1 MSLARRTA
9 VADTPSKTR
18 RSSGDKRT
26 QRVKRGTKATSRTPD
41 QENYQ
46 ETGEATA
53 AHRTVLLR
61 ELAGLLTLGLGAIVV
76 LSLLSYDGVTPS
88 VNWAGPTGFV
98 FARILVGALGL
109 CAYSLPLI
117 LLVGAAS
124 LHVHRRKRLHLLE
137 VLGFLGTLAS
147 LSLLLDLQFPG
158 FRLPRAHG
166 TVLPGGGALGNG
178 LNHLLVPLLS
188 RPGTWVV
195 GVTALL
201 LSARLGFGVRLLPLA
216 GGLAGIGRGIGGR
229 VLGLTGLVLGRTW
242 DTCRGFCKGV
252 GLGLSDAWHDWREE
266 RELKRE
272 ERRWE
277 REERLA
283 ECEEQEFD
291 VEMGLSAEC
300 EGPEGTLVDSVRLD
314 GPQLVSGRRAGA
326 PSDDAVRLDSEGLDS
341 LGADSLGLDSL
352 GVDSVG
358 LDSART
364 DRPLRGSD
372 GSEVLSSTT
381 TRRRQSRVRRPVGPL
396 EQSDSSTAPQN
407 EEARET
413 RSEVTGIQIIEDEEA
428 SLPKDSMCGATAAG
442 IVHAEIRPKARPKAE
457 LQVVEVDEV
466 DEAAGLPDSP
476 ETAATLAPPLP
487 GKTPA
492 ETEDAVDVLEGE
504 EADSVV
510 TDELPPEVNAA
521 LAAANDWS
529 RRRALV
535 TPAAPFALPD
545 LEVLSDPPSGS
556 SGVDDEALE
565 DLAERLEATLRQ
577 FRVDGEVVNIV
588 PGPVVTMFEYRPAP
602 GIKVSKIAGLGDDL
616 AMALKATK
624 VRIVAP
630 IPGKGA
636 VGIEIPS
643 AKRETVYLRELMGS
657 RSFQESRMSLPL
669 ALGKGIDG
677 SPVVQDMAKMP
688 HILMA
693 GTTGSGKSVCVNTVI
708 LSLLYR
714 MTPEQVRLILV
725 DPKML
730 EFSAYEDIPHLLVPV
745 VTQPGKAAVALG
757 WAVQEMQR
765 RYTVLSSMN
774 TRNLVKY
781 NAKAEALKEE
791 WEAWDANCLA
801 GDPSDPPDCGRAMG
815 EDTIAFRSK
824 GGIPA
829 GPPETMPYIVIIIDE
844 LSDLMMVARKE
855 VETNIARLA
864 QKARACGIH
873 LLLATQRPSTDV
885 VTGLIKA
892 NFPTRMSFR
901 VSSGIDSRTVL
912 DAIGAENLL
921 GMGDGLLLPSGSSD
935 LIRVHGAFVSE
946 EEIAEV
952 VDFLK
957 AQGEP
962 QYVEHVLK
970 VPENDDGGGPEG
982 SGNSVYDQ
990 AVDIVAS
997 AGKASTSLLQRKMG
1011 IGYNRA
1017 ARIMDQLEE
1026 NGVIGPQDGARPRE
1040 VYVEPYET

>member
-1 MSLARRTA
+1 
-9 VADTPSKTR
+9 
-18 RSSGDKRT
+18 
-26 QRVKRGTKATSRTPD
+26 
-41 QENYQ
+41 
-46 ETGEATA
+46 
-53 AHRTVLLR
+53 
-61 ELAGLLTLGLGAIVV
+61 
-76 LSLLSYDGVTPS
+76 
-88 VNWAGPTGFV
+88 
-98 FARILVGALGL
+98 
-109 CAYSLPLI
+109 
-117 LLVGAAS
+117 
-124 LHVHRRKRLHLLE
+124 
-137 VLGFLGTLAS
+137 
-147 LSLLLDLQFPG
+147 
-158 FRLPRAHG
+158 
-166 TVLPGGGALGNG
+166 
-178 LNHLLVPLLS
+178 
-188 RPGTWVV
+188 
-195 GVTALL
+195 
-201 LSARLGFGVRLLPLA
+201 
-216 GGLAGIGRGIGGR
+216 
-229 VLGLTGLVLGRTW
+229 
-242 DTCRGFCKGV
+242 
-252 GLGLSDAWHDWREE
+252 
-266 RELKRE
+266 
-272 ERRWE
+272 
-277 REERLA
+277 
-283 ECEEQEFD
+283 
-291 VEMGLSAEC
+291 
-300 EGPEGTLVDSVRLD
+300 
-314 GPQLVSGRRAGA
+314 
-326 PSDDAVRLDSEGLDS
+326 
-341 LGADSLGLDSL
+341 
-352 GVDSVG
+352 
-358 LDSART
+358 
-364 DRPLRGSD
+364 
-372 GSEVLSSTT
+372 
-381 TRRRQSRVRRPVGPL
+381 
-396 EQSDSSTAPQN
+396 
-407 EEARET
+407 
-413 RSEVTGIQIIEDEEA
+413 
-428 SLPKDSMCGATAAG
+428 
-442 IVHAEIRPKARPKAE
+442 
-457 LQVVEVDEV
+457 
-466 DEAAGLPDSP
+466 
-476 ETAATLAPPLP
+476 
-487 GKTPA
+487 
-492 ETEDAVDVLEGE
+492 
-504 EADSVV
+504 
-510 TDELPPEVNAA
+510 
-521 LAAANDWS
+521 
-529 RRRALV
+529 
-535 TPAAPFALPD
+535 
-545 LEVLSDPPSGS
+545 
-556 SGVDDEALE
+556 
-565 DLAERLEATLRQ
+565 
-577 FRVDGEVVNIV
+577 
-588 PGPVVTMFEYRPAP
+588 
-602 GIKVSKIAGLGDDL
+602 
-616 AMALKATK
+616 
-624 VRIVAP
+624 
-630 IPGKGA
+630 
-636 VGIEIPS
+636 
-643 AKRETVYLRELMGS
+643 
-657 RSFQESRMSLPL
+657 
-669 ALGKGIDG
+669 
-677 SPVVQDMAKMP
+677 
-688 HILMA
+688 MA